1 MTTTHNFEGRVF
13 VVTGSARGLGYAMAK
28 RLVASNARVVLTD
41 IDEAAVE
48 NAAAELGEA
57 AHPRVSN
64 IEETEALP
72 ELVEDIEHQI
82 GPIFGLVNNAG
93 IFNKKAGWEIS
104 DEEWETILRIN
115 LSGSMAM
122 TRECLRY
129 MRPRKEGAIVMI
141 SSLAGLA
148 GLPTSIG
155 YVTTKTAVIGMARS
169 LATDLGPDNIRCN
182 AICPGVIDTEMTRQ
196 VFHGDPGRLA
206 KLQSRIS
213 LPRLA
218 QPEEIASMVAFLC
231 SDDAA
236 YVTGQ
241 AIAVDGGFAAGL

>member
-1 MTTTHNFEGRVF
+1 MTTNHDFHGRVF
-13 VVTGSARGLGYAMAK
+13 IVTGSARGLGFAMAE
-28 RLVASNARVVLTD
+28 RLVNSNARVVLTD
-41 IDEAAVE
+41 NNEDAVM
-48 NAAAELGEA
+48 NAADALGEA
-57 AHPRVSN
+57 AHGRVSDVTETATIPTLVSE
-64 IEETEALP
+64 IE
-72 ELVEDIEHQI
+72 QNI

-93 IFNKKAGWEIS
+93 IFNKKTGWEIS
-104 DEEWETILRIN
+104 DDEWDAIVSVN
-115 LSGSMAM
+115 LSGALAM
-122 TRECLRY
+122 TRECLKH
-129 MRPRKEGAIVMI
+129 MRPRKEGSIVMI

-148 GLPTSIG
+148 GLPNSVG

-169 LATDLGPDNIRCN
+169 LATDLGPDNIRAN
-182 AICPGVIDTEMTRQ
+182 AICPGVIDTEMTRK
-196 VFHGDPGRLA
+196 VFEGDPERLA

-241 AIAVDGGFAAGL
+241 AIAVDGGFASGF